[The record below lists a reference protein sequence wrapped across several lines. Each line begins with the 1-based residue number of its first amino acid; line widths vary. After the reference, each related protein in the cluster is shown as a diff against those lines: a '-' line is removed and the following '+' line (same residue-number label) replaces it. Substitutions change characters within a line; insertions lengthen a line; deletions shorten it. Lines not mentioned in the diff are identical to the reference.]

1 MPSGPA
7 GPNQREFA
15 DWAGSGI
22 ALMGSGMA
30 RDLWRR
36 VEMDRAAPQSEMDG
50 ADAKENGGC
59 NGGSEER

>member
-1 MPSGPA
+1 
-7 GPNQREFA
+7 
-15 DWAGSGI
+15 
-22 ALMGSGMA
+22 MGSGMA